1 MEEGAPGLIH
11 FSVKAVIDLSDATA
25 KDVLRVLLSGKDA
38 LPNFR
43 IVDATSITQLEGLP
57 AEKAVATFGDE
68 SVELTEVWIVAK
80 QDNKGYVVNYYAPSQ
95 TNGRNTY
102 RYIRGDGAK
111 RGDKAAMT
119 EVNDEHGRISFLV

>member
-1 MEEGAPGLIH
+1 MRRTHGIAFDPPEDTAMMGEGALGLIH

-43 IVDATSITQLEGLP
+43 IVDATSTTQLEGLP

-80 QDNKGYVVNYYAPSQ
+80 QDNKG
-95 TNGRNTY
+95 
-102 RYIRGDGAK
+102 
-111 RGDKAAMT
+111 
-119 EVNDEHGRISFLV
+119 

>member
-1 MEEGAPGLIH
+1 
-11 FSVKAVIDLSDATA
+11 
-25 KDVLRVLLSGKDA
+25 
-38 LPNFR
+38 
-43 IVDATSITQLEGLP
+43 LP

-80 QDNKGYVVNYYAPSQ
+80 QDNKGYVVNYYARHQ
-95 TNGRNTY
+95 TNGRNTH

-111 RGDKAAMT
+111 RGDKAAAMT